1 MKLDEKALAE
11 YFGSRGCFTK
21 TVPAQPLVLVFG
33 IGDILW
39 ELAWLLQ
46 DQAVPLELATIK
58 PEAIWATDD
67 LTELCELQT
76 VKVVWRLIFYF
87 REKSWRNEFLVM

>member
-39 ELAWLLQ
+39 ELCLTTLGPSC
-46 DQAVPLELATIK
+46 PLRTS
-58 PEAIWATDD
+58 
-67 LTELCELQT
+67 
-76 VKVVWRLIFYF
+76 YY
-87 REKSWRNEFLVM
+87 